1 MNPVCVS
8 LAAGG
13 NVPYINPQI
22 FPSLTRGDAD
32 GFFVRLVIFGD
43 QVSGFMIL
51 REK

>member
-1 MNPVCVS
+1 VNPRGVS

-22 FPSLTRGDAD
+22 FPLLTRGDAD
-32 GFFVRLVIFGD
+32 GFFVVLVSFGA

-51 REK
+51 LEK